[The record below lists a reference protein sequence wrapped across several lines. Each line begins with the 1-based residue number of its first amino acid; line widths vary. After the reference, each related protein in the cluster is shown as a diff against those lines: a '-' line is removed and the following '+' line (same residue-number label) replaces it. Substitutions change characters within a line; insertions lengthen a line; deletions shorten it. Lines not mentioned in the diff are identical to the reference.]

1 MKNKANGTAVCE
13 CWKNAAA
20 AVESAKLK
28 KDSCSANT
36 AQSDMKSLKNACL
49 AAYGVCKKAEDASV
63 SFILKCSG
71 GDTSSSS
78 SSSNRT
84 SSSSSSSNSTNSTT
98 GGRAARLSLFDL

>member
-63 SFILKCSG
+63 SFILKCIG
-71 GDTSSSS
+71 GGTSSSS
-78 SSSNRT
+78 SSC
-84 SSSSSSSNSTNSTT
+84 SNSTNSTT
-98 GGRAARLSLFDL
+98 GGRAARLSLFDLK